1 MLKYKSLPALKPKEK
16 LIRLTEIIDKV
27 VDASTVLDDQTRLAL
42 KGFSMY
48 ARDFLARTPKASSY
62 QITALTSGLLDYWN
76 QRIKPEIVIFWTELK
91 NNGIEL
97 ERKNPLQ
104 FALEKNRFRTV
115 ELGIDARNNW
125 ETLKKS
131 DILQA
136 TYSQDEIEKIDK
148 IIAEDENRRL
158 GILKKYLKKK
168 EIPRSQ
174 YLKFG
179 ECMAYFANCHLF
191 EKYFLPAE
199 IEELH
204 SLWKTND

>member
-1 MLKYKSLPALKPKEK
+1 MPSLKPKEK

-42 KGFSMY
+42 KGFSLY
-48 ARDFLARTPKASSY
+48 ARDFLARSPKPNSY
-62 QITALTSGLLDYWN
+62 QITSLTSGLLDYWN
-76 QRIKPEIVIFWTELK
+76 QRIKPEIEIFWTELK

-97 ERKNPLQ
+97 ERKNPLR

-125 ETLKKS
+125 DTLKKS
-131 DILQA
+131 DILQS
-136 TYSQDEIEKIDK
+136 TFSPSEIEKIDK
-148 IIAEDENRRL
+148 IIADDENRRL
-158 GILKKYLKKK
+158 AVLKKCLRKND
-168 EIPRSQ
+168 IPRSQ

-191 EKYFLPAE
+191 EKYFTAE
-199 IEELH
+199 DVEKLYEI
-204 SLWKTND
+204 WKM